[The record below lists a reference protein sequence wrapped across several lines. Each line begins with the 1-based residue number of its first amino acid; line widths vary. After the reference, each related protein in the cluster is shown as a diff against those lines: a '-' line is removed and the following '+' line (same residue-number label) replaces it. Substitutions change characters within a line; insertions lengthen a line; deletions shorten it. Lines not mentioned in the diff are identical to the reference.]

1 MTYFTY
7 MHRPWPCGP
16 RLAFAGAFY
25 PNRCESRAHR
35 PYGGHASFGVR
46 RPLRYLTYH
55 LDLDASQSRKVAAIL
70 NRLKTEREQAALD
83 ERRTVATLAD
93 LMTGDAPA
101 TEQLDAALRP
111 RLDSAD
117 RLRREIARAVREL
130 YDALDADQRERLADL
145 MRSGTITV

>member
-1 MTYFTY
+1 MTYFAYTR
-7 MHRPWPCGP
+7 RPWLCGP
-16 RLAFAGAFY
+16 RLAFAGAWY
-25 PNRCESRAHR
+25 PSYCETRAHR
-35 PYGGHASFGVR
+35 PNRGHASFGVR

-55 LDLDASQSRKVAAIL
+55 LDLDASQTRKVAAIL

-83 ERRTVATLAD
+83 EKRTVAAIAD

-117 RLRREIARAVREL
+117 RLRQEIGRAIREL
-130 YDALDADQRERLADL
+130 YDALDPDQRERLADL
-145 MRSGTITV
+145 LRSGTLTM